1 MTARCRTWSAL
12 VASALVATT
21 ALATVGASPAGAA
34 STPLVGT
41 NWVLT
46 SRSSFGTGL
55 GTVTVTIQF
64 ADDGTVSGNN
74 GCNNYGSTYTTRR
87 SRMTIDDRIFAD
99 QRLCAGRE
107 DVVGAKYLTALPKV
121 QTFSISGTTLTLR
134 GRGGVT
140 LVYRATGAR
149 DLVGSWEVTS
159 FYTGNAISSP
169 VVGSTLTAEFTRR
182 QISGNSGCNTYSG
195 PYTATATAIEIGPLA
210 STLRACADP
219 AVDTQEQQFLAA
231 LALATSYRVAGDR
244 LDLLRDGGT
253 IAATLVRAK

>member
-1 MTARCRTWSAL
+1 MTARHRIWSAL
-12 VASALVATT
+12 VAGALLAAT
-21 ALATVGASPAGAA
+21 ALATVGAPPAGAA
-34 STPLVGT
+34 STPLEDT

-55 GTVTVTIQF
+55 GSVTVTIQF
-64 ADDGTVSGNN
+64 AGDGTLSGNN
-74 GCNNYGSTYTTRR
+74 GCNNYGSTYATRR
-87 SRMTIDDRIFAD
+87 NRMIIADRIFAD

-107 DVVGAKYLTALPKV
+107 DVVGGKYLAALPKV
-121 QTFSISGTTLTLR
+121 RTFAISGTTLTLR

-149 DLVGSWEVTS
+149 DLVGKWEVTS
-159 FYTGNAISSP
+159 FYTGNAVSSP
-169 VVGSTLTAEFTRR
+169 VTGSTLTAEFTRR
-182 QISGNSGCNTYSG
+182 QISGSSGCNTYSG
-195 PYTATATAIEIGPLA
+195 PYTATATTIEIGPLA

-219 AVDTQEQQFLAA
+219 ATTQQEQEFLAA

-253 IAATLVRAK
+253 IAATLTRAS